1 MAALLQKDAGLHWDS
16 KKLAYGS
23 KLVAVRPVGVDAT
36 VVELKGKEHW
46 WWDTK
51 ETNDVSVSP
60 FLFHVVPIDL
70 SSEICPS
77 CSAFLFSAA
86 YLTLR

>member
-1 MAALLQKDAGLHWDS
+1 MISPASTRHMAALLQKDAGLHWDS

-46 WWDTK
+46 WWDTQR
-51 ETNDVSVSP
+51 TNDGGPLHDDDLHDSP
-60 FLFHVVPIDL
+60 PNI
-70 SSEICPS
+70 
-77 CSAFLFSAA
+77 
-86 YLTLR
+86 